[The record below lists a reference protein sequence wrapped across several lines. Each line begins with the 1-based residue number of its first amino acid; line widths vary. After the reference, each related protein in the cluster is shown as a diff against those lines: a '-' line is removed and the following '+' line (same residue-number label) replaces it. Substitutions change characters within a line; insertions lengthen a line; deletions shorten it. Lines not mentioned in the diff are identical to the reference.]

1 MENTEN
7 ANAPRH
13 YLLLTAAIFIGL
25 VGVYFRFFGEA
36 AIYSIVSNFI
46 LVVAVI
52 FGLKIVFD
60 ILK

>member
-7 ANAPRH
+7 ANNARH
-13 YLLLTAAIFIGL
+13 YVLLTIAIFIGL
-25 VGVYFRFFGEA
+25 FGVYFRFFGEA
-36 AIYSIVSNFI
+36 AIFSIISNFV

-60 ILK
+60 ILE

>member
-1 MENTEN
+1 MDNTEN

-13 YLLLTAAIFIGL
+13 YLLLTLAIFIGL
-25 VGVYFRFFGEA
+25 VGVYFRFFGETV
-36 AIYSIVSNFI
+36 IYSIISNFI
-46 LVVAVI
+46 LVIAVI

>member
-13 YLLLTAAIFIGL
+13 YLLLTVAIFIGI
-25 VGVYFRFFGEA
+25 VGVYFRFFGETV
-36 AIYSIVSNFI
+36 IYSIISNII
-46 LVVAVI
+46 LIVAVI

-60 ILK
+60 ILE

>member
-1 MENTEN
+1 MENTEH

-13 YLLLTAAIFIGL
+13 YILLTVAIFVGL
-25 VGVYFRFFGEA
+25 FGVYFRFFGEDV
-36 AIYSIVSNFI
+36 IYSIIANFV
-46 LVVAVI
+46 LVIAVI